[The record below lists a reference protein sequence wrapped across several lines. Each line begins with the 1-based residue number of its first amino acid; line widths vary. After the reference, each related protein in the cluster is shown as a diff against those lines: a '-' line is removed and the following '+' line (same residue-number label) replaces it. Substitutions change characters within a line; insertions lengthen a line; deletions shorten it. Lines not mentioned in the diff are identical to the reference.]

1 MTTDAGEVG
10 EEVSK
15 AAIWMGRL
23 GTFFKVLGAVGLV
36 ITIIAG
42 IIELVEGA
50 EQYVIPHRLSLPPV
64 AMSSNSP
71 ALSVSS
77 PA

>member
-1 MTTDAGEVG
+1 
-10 EEVSK
+10 
-15 AAIWMGRL
+15 MGRL

-50 EQYVIPHRLSLPPV
+50 EQCVTPFPRHLSH
-64 AMSSNSP
+64 
-71 ALSVSS
+71 
-77 PA
+77 

>member
-1 MTTDAGEVG
+1 MG

-23 GTFFKVLGAVGLV
+23 STFFKVLGAVGLV

-50 EQYVIPHRLSLPPV
+50 EQYVTPHRLSPKSCSGV
-64 AMSSNSP
+64 AFANSP
-71 ALSVSS
+71 ALSS
-77 PA
+77 PAGKRS